1 MPNKKRRLDQPKSN
15 KIKTKGFLFFWG
27 GDKYGL
33 IINKVVKVTHY
44 SQEGDQEIM
53 FGGFQ
58 QLLNGN
64 ETQETL
70 VYRKEMFKEAWN
82 EMDTIMN
89 DILIDMNQKTI
100 RDIRQFVDKA
110 HEVKERMISLPFH
123 EIPTALVFAG
133 INTPDHSA
141 QFAHIASDLKQTERN
156 FVSLIQAKD
165 CSTIKNMIKVMI
177 ERFME
182 NTNEEMDPVIED
194 EEDEQPSYQVGSSI
208 AKESKA
214 LPFDMQLLE
223 GWYKHK
229 SNKLRPNLVVIL
241 QDFEAFESS
250 ILQDFFAICSE
261 YQASLPIVC
270 IMGIATSTEILHQ
283 SLTKYTIGLLRIERF
298 KLENSDVW
306 FNRVFEKI
314 FLDGTDTLKFGP
326 LPYKFLLDHFYLYD
340 FSIAKVSAS
349 LKYALMHHFY
359 GNPLSVFLPLMR
371 LDQKQMEIR
380 QKEQWT
386 DEMLNAHHVAHI
398 RMLPSFK
405 AYIESLATIEPK
417 RALLLLKNDKELL
430 IHEVPRLLTEMK
442 QYQHQFTLGIQLVQ
456 LLQSQF
462 PSFTSLKKS
471 KRMIL
476 LEALESKEG
485 FVERSQ
491 LIKVLVSL
499 LRKIDLAHVTR
510 ISKELRIL
518 FRNEAEV
525 ISKFD
530 EWETR
535 AMELID
541 KSEKEK
547 NEVEGMILSNSE
559 DVHGRHTATAQK
571 AQAES
576 MEYIKKLG
584 TESSKLAF
592 EIADWCNGYLGCYLQ
607 PFTKNPL
614 HEIVYYTSSRLL
626 EKSFASQPRA
636 TVQTALTQPQH
647 YLNCSCCQD
656 NTTDQLNVT
665 EPDSCIIYKLYL
677 ECGRMI
683 NLYDWFIA
691 FSSII
696 KKEQRLQKKEL
707 GEDEAQARFIRSVA
721 ELQFLGFIKPTQRK
735 TDHVMRLTWSNI

>member
-1 MPNKKRRLDQPKSN
+1 
-15 KIKTKGFLFFWG
+15 
-27 GDKYGL
+27 
-33 IINKVVKVTHY
+33 
-44 SQEGDQEIM
+44 QEEDQEIM

-58 QLLNGN
+58 RLLNGN

-70 VYRKEMFKEAWN
+70 VYRKESFKEAWN

-89 DILIDMNQKTI
+89 DILMDMNQKTI

-165 CSTIKNMIKVMI
+165 CSTVKNMIKVMI

-223 GWYKHK
+223 GWYNHK

-241 QDFEAFESS
+241 QDFEAFEPSV
-250 ILQDFFAICSE
+250 LQDFFVICSE

-371 LDQKQMEIR
+371 LDQEQMEIR

-386 DEMLNAHHVAHI
+386 DKMLNAHHVAHI

-405 AYIESLATIEPK
+405 AYIESLATVEPK
-417 RALLLLKNDKELL
+417 RALLLLKDDEELL

-525 ISKFD
+525 ISKLD

-547 NEVEGMILSNSE
+547 NGVEGMILSNAE
-559 DVHGRHTATAQK
+559 DMHGRHTATAQK

-592 EIADWCNGYLGCYLQ
+592 EIADWCNDYLGCWLQ
-607 PFTKNPL
+607 PFAKRPL

-647 YLNCSCCQD
+647 YLNCNCCQD
-656 NTTDQLNVT
+656 NSTDQLNVT
-665 EPDSCIIYKLYL
+665 EPDSCILYKLYL

-696 KKEQRLQKKEL
+696 KKEQRPQKKEL
-707 GEDEAQARFIRSVA
+707 GEDEAQ
-721 ELQFLGFIKPTQRK
+721 
-735 TDHVMRLTWSNI
+735 